1 MDSIPKHKLLIA
13 YPNQFGY
20 HTDSYKYCEY
30 LKDNF
35 DISYVCFDQGYERLH
50 LPEVN
55 VFYIPFNTGKARR
68 LIHFFTF
75 LIHLTRKVKFD
86 VLFTIQFE
94 FCFIIGLFAKSKVKI
109 LDYRTGDLDNNER
122 NRNLKNLF
130 LRFDSIFF
138 KNISAI
144 SEGLRDI
151 LKLNKVKTH
160 ILPLG
165 ADKISDR
172 MRSFSRFDLLYIGT
186 LNSRN
191 IHQTIEG
198 VAFLLEENKEL
209 STLVT
214 YTIIGFGTDDDVK
227 KINNTIEELGLNNTV
242 HFLGRKKYTDIAE
255 YFDTCNI
262 GVSYVPMTPYFEYQ
276 PVTKLFEYLLSGMPV
291 IATDTYENSLV
302 VNKTNGVL
310 INDTPEDFCIGLKN
324 IYNQRLTYNSY
335 EIRKSVE
342 AYTWENIISTNL
354 KPYLLGLMKST

>member
-1 MDSIPKHKLLIA
+1 MDSNPKHQVLII

-20 HTDSYKYCEY
+20 HTDSYKYCEH
-30 LKDNF
+30 LQDSF
-35 DISYVCFDQGYERLH
+35 DISYLCFDQGFERLS
-50 LPEVN
+50 LPDVN
-55 VFYIPFNTGKARR
+55 VFYIPYNTGKVRR
-68 LIHFFTF
+68 LIHFFNF
-75 LIHLTRKVKFD
+75 LTHLTRKVKFD
-86 VLFTIQFE
+86 ILFTIQFK

-122 NRNLKNLF
+122 KRNLKNLF

-165 ADKISDR
+165 ADKISDHI
-172 MRSFSRFDLLYIGT
+172 RSFSRFDLLYVGT
-186 LNSRN
+186 FNSRN

-198 VAFLLEENKEL
+198 VALFLSEYKEL
-209 STLVT
+209 STLVS
-214 YTIIGFGTDDDVK
+214 YTIIGFGSDNDVE

-291 IATDTYENSLV
+291 IATNTHENRLI
-302 VNKTNGVL
+302 VNNTNGVL
-310 INDTPEDFCIGLKN
+310 INDTPEDFCNGLKN
-324 IYNQRLTYNSY
+324 IYNQRLTYNSS

-342 AYTWENIISTNL
+342 AYTWQNIVDTNL
-354 KPYLLGLMKST
+354 RPYLLGLIKST